1 MQKKQYVR
9 ADMQVIVL
17 VSSDVI
23 NASPILE
30 MPENMVDIDLFEEPF

>member
-1 MQKKQYVR
+1 MMRKKQYVR

-23 NASPILE
+23 NASPILNL
-30 MPENMVDIDLFEEPF
+30 PENLIDVDFFGE

>member
-23 NASPILE
+23 NASPISEL
-30 MPENMVDIDLFEEPF
+30 PENMVDIDFFEDQF